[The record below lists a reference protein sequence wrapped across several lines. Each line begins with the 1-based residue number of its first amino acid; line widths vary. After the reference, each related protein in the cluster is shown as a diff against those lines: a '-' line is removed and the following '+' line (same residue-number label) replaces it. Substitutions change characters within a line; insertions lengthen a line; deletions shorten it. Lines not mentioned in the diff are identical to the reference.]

1 MKRLPLLL
9 LLAVVALWPARPFA
23 QDKPPAAGAGR
34 LIEVTATDKAGKY
47 LFEPAVINA
56 KPGEMLRVRLK
67 SVSVAMAKMPKA
79 AMAHNF
85 VLIKSGVDPQQFANS
100 GIPAGFAGDYIPTDK
115 KDVIASTKLAGV
127 GETVEVSFKAPAA
140 GSYPYVCTFPGHL
153 AGGMKG
159 SLVVK

>member
-1 MKRLPLLL
+1 MKRLSLLL
-9 LLAVVALWPARPFA
+9 FLASVAFWPARPFA
-23 QDKPPAAGAGR
+23 QQNPPSAGAGR

-56 KPGEMLRVRLK
+56 KPGELLRIRMK

-79 AMAHNF
+79 AMSHNF
-85 VLIKSGVDPQQFANS
+85 VLIKAGVDPQQFANS
-100 GIPAGFAGDYIPTDK
+100 GIPAGFAAGYIPADK
-115 KDVIASTKLAGV
+115 KDVIAATPLAGV

-140 GSYPYVCTFPGHL
+140 GSYPYICTFPGHL